1 MLVMNRSDVT
11 SGLASAI
18 AHIRTHLDESLD
30 LAELAT
36 RAGFSPFH
44 FHRVFRALVGES
56 LGAYIRRERLQR
68 AALALRNSDREI
80 TELAL
85 EAGYETHSAF
95 SRAFNEH
102 FGVTPSAFRSDEST
116 PVVPSHALPHFR
128 GKPMDVA
135 VVDLSPCRLLAF
147 HQLGPYRNVGAA
159 FAKLREVASAHG
171 FISDDT
177 EFLGLSYD
185 DPGSVDEDRLR
196 FDACIIST
204 DEQVCDPLQE
214 LLFEGGRHAVY
225 RHVGPRRL
233 LEHIFDRMFD
243 AVVFSGSYKLRDAP
257 CIEMYRNEAGDVE
270 NSELVTDVYI
280 PID

>member
-1 MLVMNRSDVT
+1 MNRGDVT

-18 AHIRTHLDESLD
+18 AYIRAHLDESLD
-30 LAELAT
+30 LAALAT

-68 AALALRNSDREI
+68 AALALRNGKREI

-95 SRAFNEH
+95 TRAFNEH

-116 PVVPSHALPHFR
+116 PIVPAHALPQFQ

-135 VVDLSPCRLLAF
+135 VVELPPRRLLAF
-147 HQLGPYRNVGAA
+147 HQLGSYRNVGAA
-159 FAKLREVASAHG
+159 FAKLREIESARG
-171 FISDDT
+171 FISDRT

-196 FDACIIST
+196 FDACMTSS
-204 DEQVCDPLQE
+204 DERVCDPLHV
-214 LLFEGGRHAVY
+214 LHFEGGRHALY
-225 RHVGPRRL
+225 RHVGPHHL
-233 LEHIFDRMFD
+233 LEHVFDRMFD
-243 AVVFSGSYKLRDAP
+243 AVVFSGSHTLRDAP
-257 CIEMYRNEAGDVE
+257 CIEIYRNEPSAVQNAE
-270 NSELVTDVYI
+270 PITDVYI